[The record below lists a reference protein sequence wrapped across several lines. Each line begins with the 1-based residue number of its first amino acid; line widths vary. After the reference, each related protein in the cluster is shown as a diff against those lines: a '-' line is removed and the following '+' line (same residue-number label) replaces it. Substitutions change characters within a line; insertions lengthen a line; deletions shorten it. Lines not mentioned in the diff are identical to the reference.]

1 MKSLLIPLLKEFRVF
16 ATEKTDIPL
25 RTKNG
30 TALNMAENV
39 TLGFEKRI

>member
-16 ATEKTDIPL
+16 ATDKTDIPL
-25 RTKNG
+25 KIRNS

-39 TLGFEKRI
+39 ILGFEKRI